1 MWADSARLEP
11 FFNPRRVAII
21 GASEEGLYPAGVIQN
36 LAAHGFTGDIY
47 PVNPNRETVFGRRC
61 YADITLTPQP
71 ADLVV
76 LVVNRRLVLP
86 ALQQCAQAGI
96 RSTLIFSAGFAEDGD
111 EGKALQVEME
121 KMATESGL
129 TIVGPNCAGLANLA
143 NCTVITRLPGK
154 PRAGKVSFVSQSG
167 ALMMALYGLFA
178 DRCVGMNRLL
188 SVGNQAGVTLGEGL
202 RHFAAHA
209 ETAVMAAFVEGL
221 KDGREFA
228 AGLKDA
234 LAAGKPVVL
243 VKSGQ
248 TLAGQAA
255 AATHT
260 AAVAGS
266 GRVFSAVC
274 KQFGALLVDDLQDML
289 DVVQVL
295 DAFGERIT
303 GAGRLGV
310 VTQSGGMG
318 SLTADWCERCGLA
331 LPPFH
336 DSLQTRLADLP
347 HLKGFGHFGNPADVR
362 GTSWRGTATAQT
374 LEPFMADE
382 HTGALVL
389 LLARSA
395 VQAQDAET
403 AEQIIQTANQFE
415 KPLVVVWVGQR
426 HPQDQ
431 TAVPLAHRM
440 LVEAGIPLFDQ
451 PGSAVRALARA
462 RDYWRYRR
470 AYLEHQEPEEVIYD
484 ATSSEL

>member
-1 MWADSARLEP
+1 MWADPGRLEA
-11 FFNPRRVAII
+11 FFTPRRVAII
-21 GASEEGLYPAGVIQN
+21 GASEEGMYPAGVIQN
-36 LAAHGFTGDIY
+36 LAAHGFDGEIY

-61 YADITLTPQP
+61 YANVTCTPQP
-71 ADLVV
+71 ADLAV

-96 RSTLIFSAGFAEDGD
+96 RAALIFSAGFAE
-111 EGKALQVEME
+111 EGGEGRALQDEMQ
-121 KMATESGL
+121 KQAAESGL

-143 NCTVITRLPGK
+143 NRTVITRLPGT
-154 PRAGKVSFVSQSG
+154 PRAGKISFVSQSG

-178 DRCVGMNRLL
+178 DRCLGMNRLL

-202 RHFAAHA
+202 RHFAALA
-209 ETAVMAAFVEGL
+209 ETGVIAAFVEGL

-228 AGLKDA
+228 AGLREA
-234 LAAGKPVVL
+234 LTAGKPVVL

-248 TLAGQAA
+248 THAGQAA

-274 KQFGALLVDDLQDML
+274 RQFGALLVDDLQDML
-289 DVVQVL
+289 DVEQVL

-318 SLTADWCERCGLA
+318 SLTADWCERWGLPM
-331 LPPFH
+331 PPFS
-336 DSLQTRLADLP
+336 DALQNRLAELP
-347 HLKGFGHFGNPADVR
+347 HLKNLGRLGNPADVR
-362 GTSWRGTATAQT
+362 GTSWRGAATAQT

-382 HTGALVL
+382 HTGALLL

-403 AEQIIQTANQFE
+403 AEQIIRTAQRFE
-415 KPLVVVWVGQR
+415 KPLAVVWVGQR
-426 HPQDQ
+426 QPLEGAE
-431 TAVPLAHRM
+431 TPLAHRL

-462 RDYWRYRR
+462 RNYWFYRR
-470 AYLEHQEPEEVIYD
+470 EALEHQETEAFCNV
-484 ATSSEL
+484 